1 MADYEKPL
9 IHVVDASGNKIPATV
24 AMLTSGGG
32 GGGGGGGDASAA
44 NQVTGNTSL
53 ASIDGKTPALGQALA
68 SASTPVVLP
77 ATQITALTPP
87 TSVGISGTLP
97 AFTTTPTFNIG
108 TAPNLTFTNT
118 SFIAN
123 AGTNLNTSALALES
137 GGNLAGINSKLPTLS
152 NGKIPVEVA
161 SLNVTLDTGSASL
174 EISNDVGNPIP
185 ISDAGGSIT
194 VDGTF
199 WQATQPVSAA
209 SLPLPTGAATAA
221 KQPALGTAGT
231 ASTDVITVQGIAG
244 GIAQPVTISA
254 LPALASGTNTIGAI
268 SNTSF
273 ASTQSGTWNVTNIT
287 GTVSLPTGAATS
299 ANQSTANTSLSN
311 IDGKLPTLS
320 NGKIPVEVGSLNVTV
335 SNASLEIANDVG
347 SPVPISDAGGSIT
360 VDGTFWQATQPIS
373 ADSLPLPSGAATSAN
388 QTTANTSLS
397 SIDGKI
403 PALGQAL
410 ATASTPV
417 VLPSAMVTDLKSV
430 NITGTLPAFAA
441 TPTVNIGTAPSL
453 TFTNT
458 SFTANAGTNLNT
470 SALALESGGNLAAI
484 NTKLPSGLT
493 VTATRLLVDG
503 SEVTQPVSIATLPAL
518 GTGTNNIGSITNIT
532 GTVSLPTGAA
542 TSANQSTSNTSLAS
556 IDGKLPASLG
566 AKAASAS
573 LAVTPAFAATS
584 TLTNVASSAT
594 SVTLLAANNNRKTV
608 IIVNDSTS
616 DLYVTLNASAA
627 STTNFSFILAGK
639 GGGTPSS
646 ASFTGEDYSGQVT
659 GIWAS
664 ANGNARITE
673 TA

>member
-1 MADYEKPL
+1 MSNYSQANIIAGLDANGNVKVIKLNNDGRILIDSSDLNVSLDNASLEIANGVGNPIPISAVSLPL
-9 IHVVDASGNKIPATV
+9 PSDAAT
-24 AMLTSGGG
+24 S
-32 GGGGGGGDASAA
+32 A
-44 NQVTGNTSL
+44 NQTTTNTSL

-68 SASTPVVLP
+68 AASTPVVLP

-97 AFTTTPTFNIG
+97 GFTTTPTFNLG

-118 SFIAN
+118 SFTAN

-137 GGNLAGINSKLPTLS
+137 GGNLASINSKLPTLS

-209 SLPLPTGAATAA
+209 SLPLPSGAATSA
-221 KQPALGTAGT
+221 KQPALGIAGT

-244 GIAQPVTISA
+244 GVAQPVTIAA

-273 ASTQSGTWNVTNIT
+273 AATQSGSWNVANIT
-287 GTVSLPTGAATS
+287 GTVSLPTGAATA
-299 ANQSTANTSLSN
+299 ANQSTGNTSL
-311 IDGKLPTLS
+311 
-320 NGKIPVEVGSLNVTV
+320 
-335 SNASLEIANDVG
+335 A
-347 SPVPISDAGGSIT
+347 
-360 VDGTFWQATQPIS
+360 
-373 ADSLPLPSGAATSAN
+373 
-388 QTTANTSLS
+388 
-397 SIDGKI
+397 SIDTKT

-410 ATASTPV
+410 ASGSTPV

-430 NITGTLPAFAA
+430 SLTGTLPAFAS
-441 TPTVNIGTAPSL
+441 TPTFNIGTAPSL

-470 SALALESGGNLAAI
+470 SALALESGGNLAGI

-503 SEVTQPVSIATLPAL
+503 SGVTQPVSITTLPAL
-518 GTGTNNIGSITNIT
+518 PTGTNNIGSIANIS

-542 TSANQSTSNTSLAS
+542 TSANQSTGNTSLAS
-556 IDGKLPASLG
+556 IDSKLPASLG
-566 AKAASAS
+566 AKSASAS
-573 LAVTPAFAATS
+573 LAVAPAFAATS
-584 TLTNVASSAT
+584 TLANVASSAT

-616 DLYVTLNASAA
+616 DLYIAWSSSAA
-627 STTNFSFILAGK
+627 STTNYSVFLAGK
-639 GGGTPSS
+639 VGNTPSFT
-646 ASFTGEDYSGQVT
+646 SFSGEDYSGQIT

-673 TA
+673 TS